1 MASDLNSKYIYAFL
15 EQSVYVLCPQT
26 RTVVSTLSE
35 IHAQPVTACVW
46 YPLGQFFLTGCRYV
60 FNLQDKIVMWI
71 EKRPEKCWRLFPWD
85 LTFLNFNIIKCFKH
99 ISLIF
104 FYLFSSSPGFLS
116 QGILKCISMAS
127 SLLFQFAVHSAA
139 ITGILFINRRTCDG
153 ITISILHHIYPP
165 CLPFSL
171 PHLLLSTWFILL
183 ITWFT
188 PTHLVH
194 PYPTFCI

>member
-71 EKRPEKCWRLFPWD
+71 EKRPEKM
-85 LTFLNFNIIKCFKH
+85 LT
-99 ISLIF
+99 
-104 FYLFSSSPGFLS
+104 
-116 QGILKCISMAS
+116 A
-127 SLLFQFAVHSAA
+127 
-139 ITGILFINRRTCDG
+139 
-153 ITISILHHIYPP
+153 
-165 CLPFSL
+165 FSL
-171 PHLLLSTWFILL
+171 RFDFLTIQYSQMS
-183 ITWFT
+183 
-188 PTHLVH
+188 
-194 PYPTFCI
+194 